1 MKFGE
6 RLEKEKRPQWVDFY
20 IDYHKLKAMI
30 LELETQERYKGAED
44 MEQQNT
50 SLSVPLP
57 TDSSGTPVSKRTFSV
72 DETHITQEN
81 FFHVLEQV
89 WIIICFQTIDVSAS
103 LLMLVVYL
111 LHYCRKF
118 LKSTISRATK

>member
-6 RLEKEKRPQWVDFY
+6 RLEKEKHPQWMNFY
-20 IDYHKLKAMI
+20 IDYNQLKEMI

-72 DETHITQEN
+72 DETHITQET
-81 FFHVLEQV
+81 FFQFLEQV
-89 WIIICFQTIDVSAS
+89 GSICFMQSC
-103 LLMLVVYL
+103 LLCFNSCMNILSKTFVGN
-111 LHYCRKF
+111 F
-118 LKSTISRATK
+118 QNQ